1 MFGVGIIDLKDKEI
15 KPNLPTHS
23 ISQTVSMHRCRPKGR
38 VHLLS
43 LILDCNICV
52 LKNAFLQK
60 KITLRP
66 PGIFTSWN

>member
-1 MFGVGIIDLKDKEI
+1 MVGVGIIDLKDKEI

-43 LILDCNICV
+43 LILDCNIV
-52 LKNAFLQK
+52 ILESL
-60 KITLRP
+60 
-66 PGIFTSWN
+66 